1 MLALFSWFDTSRFLP
16 HGMCLTWDPGLLSLT
31 AGSDGLIALSY
42 YSIPAAL
49 LYFAARRDDVVFRSV
64 LILFVVFILA
74 CGTTHVMDVLTLWDP
89 LYGAAAI
96 AKVVTAIAS
105 VTTAVMIWFLMPAA
119 LAMPS
124 ARQLERANERL
135 ATETAGHRAARL
147 RAEELAAQFEARVSE
162 RTAELEQRTR
172 ELAEEVEKRR
182 QAMDLQQ
189 QANAMLDAV
198 IRSSPLG
205 IVALDLDHKV
215 TICNPF
221 AEHIHGRT
229 ALDMLGQPYP
239 GVTGNTSD
247 INLSAVAAQL
257 AGDDAPVALKLQRQR
272 RNGRTMDLDIA
283 VVALHRADRQ
293 AGGLLII
300 LEDAT
305 GRNQL
310 EAQLRQAQKME
321 AVGQMTGGV
330 AHDFNNLLAVI
341 LGNLELLKEGAAS
354 PTEQGL
360 LLQEAIDASLRGA
373 KLTQH
378 LLAFSRQ
385 QPLEP
390 RAVRIQQL
398 VADLAGLLKR
408 TLGEQ
413 ISVVVSLP
421 DDLWHARIDP
431 NQLENALLNLAIN
444 ARDAMTGG
452 GRLMIDAENVVLDPQ
467 PGDDLAEIIPGP
479 YVMLVVSD
487 TGTGMS
493 ADVRE
498 RALEPFFTTKPVG
511 AGSGL
516 GLSMVYGFVKQSGGH
531 IKVYSEPGHGT
542 SIRLYLPRHR
552 AAADPVA
559 EQAENVPAGG
569 GETILLVED
578 DASVG
583 KMTVRILTGF
593 GYRTIEARDAAS
605 ALAALDQEPDID
617 LLVTDVMLPNGVN
630 GAALVKQVKQL
641 RPKIKIMLI
650 SGYTKNTILDQ
661 GGLDE
666 GVHFLA
672 KPFPKAELARK
683 VRQVLNE
690 R

>member
-1 MLALFSWFDTSRFLP
+1 MLAMFDWFDTSRFMP

-31 AGSDGLIALSY
+31 AGSDAVIALSY
-42 YSIPAAL
+42 YSIPMAL

-74 CGTTHVMDVLTLWDP
+74 CGTTHILDVWTLWDP
-89 LYGAAAI
+89 LYGAAAMV
-96 AKVVTAIAS
+96 KVVTAIAS
-105 VTTAVMIWFLMPAA
+105 VTTAVAIWFLMPAA

-135 ATETAGHRAARL
+135 AIETAGHRSARL
-147 RAEELAAQFEARVSE
+147 QAEELAAQFEARVAE

-172 ELAEEVEKRR
+172 ELAEEVDKRR
-182 QAMDLQQ
+182 QA
-189 QANAMLDAV
+189 NATLDAV

-205 IVALDLDHKV
+205 IVAIDPDHKV
-215 TICNPF
+215 TICNPV
-221 AEHIHGRT
+221 AEHMHDISAIDLVGR
-229 ALDMLGQPYP
+229 AYP
-239 GVTGNTSD
+239 GLPDLVDGT
-247 INLSAVAAQL
+247 AAIGL
-257 AGDDAPVALKLQRQR
+257 AALAARLAADPTPLTLKLHRRR
-272 RNGRTMDLDIA
+272 RNGRTMDIVFSA
-283 VVALHRADRQ
+283 VPMLGANGEA
-293 AGGLLII
+293 AGLLFL
-300 LEDAT
+300 LENAT
-305 GRNQL
+305 ERNQL
-310 EAQLRQAQKME
+310 EAQLRQSQKME

-341 LGNLELLKEGAAS
+341 LGNLELLRDSVETPAER
-354 PTEQGL
+354 TL

-390 RAVRIQQL
+390 RSVRIQQL
-398 VADLAGLLKR
+398 VADIAGLLKR
-408 TLGEQ
+408 TIGEQ
-413 ISVVVSLP
+413 ISIQVNLP

-444 ARDAMTGG
+444 ARDAMPKG
-452 GRLMIDAENVVLDPQ
+452 GRLMLDAENVVLDPQ
-467 PGDDLAEIIPGP
+467 PGDELAEIVPGP
-479 YVMLVVSD
+479 YVLLVISD
-487 TGTGMS
+487 TGTGM
-493 ADVRE
+493 APDVRE
-498 RALEPFFTTKPVG
+498 RVLEPFFTTKPVG

-531 IKVYSEPGHGT
+531 IKIYSEPGHGT
-542 SIRLYLPRHR
+542 SVRLYLPRHSAV
-552 AAADPVA
+552 AASVSEQSAEIPV
-559 EQAENVPAGG
+559 GS

-578 DASVG
+578 DAAVG
-583 KMTVRILTGF
+583 KMTVRLLTGF

-605 ALAALDQEPDID
+605 ALAVLEKSDHID
-617 LLVTDVMLPNGVN
+617 LMVTDVMLPNGVN
-630 GAALVKQVKQL
+630 GAALVAQVKRL
-641 RPKIKIMLI
+641 RPEVRIMLI
-650 SGYTKNTILDQ
+650 SGYTKNAILDL

-683 VRQVLNE
+683 IHQVLHDK
-690 R
+690 